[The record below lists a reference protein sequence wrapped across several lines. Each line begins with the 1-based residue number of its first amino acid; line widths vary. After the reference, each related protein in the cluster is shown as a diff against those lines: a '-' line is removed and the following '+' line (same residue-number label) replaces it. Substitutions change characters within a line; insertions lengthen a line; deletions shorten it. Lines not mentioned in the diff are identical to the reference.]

1 MSRVPLMVLPVA
13 LIAAVGIAFLD
24 RRTSPEPEALVA
36 EASEAPPHAA
46 LGSDPSA
53 GRHGEV
59 PSGATRDATPAAAP
73 KETLPDGKPSDR
85 GGAAAPAGVTSGA
98 GGPSVPASGD
108 RVPGFVNGS
117 PWWPRTR
124 PVPAVAKRLRA
135 DDGPEVHYGPYLDL
149 PDTGRPSPGKDEGE
163 RRPDLDSL
171 TESGDD
177 HGFGNVPHPA
187 VDPGPVPVAPAAKGP
202 EQRIAIHLSVSTEP
216 AAEARVR
223 ANGYDLGLA
232 PVTQDMFLRPPGDL
246 EVVVSAPGY
255 ADQVRHMRLGA
266 DHPGG
271 DVPIRV
277 VLVRDV
283 PASAPDPEAHP
294 APSSGAR

>member
-1 MSRVPLMVLPVA
+1 MSRVPLLVLPVA
-13 LIAAVGIAFLD
+13 VVAAVGAAFLD
-24 RRTSPEPEALVA
+24 RRAAPEPESVVA
-36 EASEAPPHAA
+36 ATPEASSHGALDPDRGGGRRAGAA
-46 LGSDPSA
+46 EGGTA
-53 GRHGEV
+53 GAK
-59 PSGATRDATPAAAP
+59 PLSSPQAAT
-73 KETLPDGKPSDR
+73 PDGKSAEP
-85 GGAAAPAGVTSGA
+85 GASVAPAGAA
-98 GGPSVPASGD
+98 GSAPGRTAPSSGD
-108 RVPGFVNGS
+108 RVPGYVNGS
-117 PWWPRTR
+117 PWWPRTG
-124 PVPAVAKRLRA
+124 PVPAVAKRPRA
-135 DDGPEVHYGPYLDL
+135 EDGPEVHYGPYLNL
-149 PDTGRPSPGKDEGE
+149 PDTGLPSPGKDEGE
-163 RRPDLDSL
+163 RRPDLDAL

-187 VDPGPVPVAPAAKGP
+187 ADPGPVPVAPAAKGP
-202 EQRIAIHLSVSTEP
+202 EQRIAIHLSVTTEP

-283 PASAPDPEAHP
+283 PASAPDAEARP